1 MVARSLCRLKWF
13 RLGAVPE
20 AERRSALAIQATA
33 WRPFEES
40 AYRVAV
46 QGDSGLVFA
55 WDAAA
60 AERALQEAGL
70 TPQRC
75 RITPE
80 TVWWER
86 PQDGASVLACLEGFE
101 GQVWQDGQLH
111 ASRWWPQA
119 PSEPEWQQFLHV
131 GSAPAGSRSEPVPQ
145 PQTRAWLARP
155 WAELRGGEGGPSSS
169 GVIEARVV
177 AAGGLLLV
185 AALAGFG
192 QRLMEVEGALS
203 ARAQSIAELKQ
214 STAQVIAAR
223 DQALSQAATAR
234 LFASWLTEPLPIEVV
249 AHLHDVLGKSGAQIK
264 ELELTGSRLRLGM
277 AVPAPASRSNIVRD
291 LQSGSWLKDVSE
303 VKTDSA
309 RGLVVMDMRLDG
321 PRAPPLRSPVTAAAP
336 PLPAPADASKA
347 RAQEPAAAAVTPPL
361 PRAAARCAR
370 RTARPGGN
378 AAQRR
383 LGSATV
389 RTAGRAAQPTPASK
403 DEPTARRRSPAPPS
417 PSHRS
422 SRAHRR

>member
-1 MVARSLCRLKWF
+1 MGTTAGRGERARLHGGLRGSGLAGRTAAREPLVAATHRASRSGSSSCTWVR
-13 RLGAVPE
+13 
-20 AERRSALAIQATA
+20 RRSGT
-33 WRPFEES
+33 
-40 AYRVAV
+40 
-46 QGDSGLVFA
+46 
-55 WDAAA
+55 
-60 AERALQEAGL
+60 
-70 TPQRC
+70 
-75 RITPE
+75 
-80 TVWWER
+80 
-86 PQDGASVLACLEGFE
+86 
-101 GQVWQDGQLH
+101 
-111 ASRWWPQA
+111 
-119 PSEPEWQQFLHV
+119 
-131 GSAPAGSRSEPVPQ
+131 RSEPAPL
-145 PQTRAWLARP
+145 PQTRAWLTRP

-177 AAGGLLLV
+177 AVGGLLLV

-321 PRAPPLRSPVTAAAP
+321 SRAPPLRSTVTAAAP

-347 RAQEPAAAAVTPPL
+347 RVQESAAAAAVKPPAPVVPAVPAVPAAPSG
-361 PRAAARCAR
+361 PRAPAATAPSAGSAAPPPASDGGPPAGSRGGPPR
-370 RTARPGGN
+370 RTRTTPG
-378 AAQRR
+378 ADA
-383 LGSATV
+383 
-389 RTAGRAAQPTPASK
+389 
-403 DEPTARRRSPAPPS
+403 APPS
-417 PSHRS
+417 PQSPEQPS
-422 SRAHRR
+422 SPSLNSPAADAAVPSPTTARRQRPGAPGGSQ